1 MLGPPIIEERPS
13 IRLHAHCAITEAQL
27 THVLLGMEEEGVPV
41 IIEHHNE
48 LNPLVLA
55 NQAAIASR
63 LGIGLGL
70 ALDYAV
76 ITTEK
81 LPVDRPYVVTRL
93 NVDAATDRIIG
104 SNVARMVKR
113 IPLRPMDRER
123 NP

>member
-1 MLGPPIIEERPS
+1 MAAPVKEERPS
-13 IRLHAHCAITEAQL
+13 IRVHAHTGISADQL

-41 IIEHHNE
+41 IVEHHDE
-48 LNPLVLA
+48 LNPLILA
-55 NQAAIASR
+55 NRAAIASR

-81 LPVDRPYVVTRL
+81 LPESKPYVATWL

-104 SNVARMVKR
+104 SNAARMVKR
-113 IPLRPMDRER
+113 IPLRPVGKER